1 MGDRRQQSSPGIGI
15 VPTDDPRSD
24 HLSSSAEPQ
33 QQQHGA
39 IIRNAR
45 RSSSGE
51 PPGSRS
57 AKRRKENHVRS
68 RVSRACDRCKSRKTR
83 CSGKYPC
90 TLCSQLGLTCQYEAA
105 YTRGRLPSIELETDD
120 RVLQM
125 AAATTNTPHN
135 NHRRHSSSVLTS
147 SSTNNRSNHRITSPR
162 PDAADHH
169 VHHAAAAAAAAAAD
183 TISLPSP
190 ISIEHPDRLP
200 VDDQPLPQAAGPSQQ
215 QPPSSQRHTS
225 AQSSR
230 NSPEPSQ
237 NDQQGHYVGPAS
249 GASFLLRIQ
258 RKLLR
263 QQSGLMSSA
272 GSESASIFTFGD
284 LPLPD
289 DEPCGMDGSFFVL
302 PPQPDAEALL
312 ARYFD
317 FAAATHRF
325 LHRPT
330 VEGWLRELYETNG
343 AMRER
348 AAARSR
354 LALLFMVFAQA
365 GNTRCAGMTG
375 REYSSARFFSAAEH
389 QLSAEKGEIRLT
401 SVQARLVQCFWL
413 LGQSRINHCWS
424 LFGTTAHLV
433 LALGMHRKR
442 RIDSSVDYIDLEC
455 RKRTFW
461 CAYNLDTYLSAA
473 LGRPRTFHDEDI
485 DQEFPTCVNDSDLH
499 VRQMHPSPNKSQSLM
514 SGCIAHMRFSR
525 ILANILRDL
534 YGIRP
539 PSTEDR
545 YRLAAKY
552 NDELNNWRASVGY
565 LLDTDG
571 VDPSLFQPIFLRQR
585 NVLNLAFW
593 HAQILVH
600 RPFLLSNFAGLT
612 SYNLHRG
619 PAAASSGGGGSGGGK
634 LTWHVQR
641 CLDAA
646 TNIVR
651 VVDELTRSGQIYST
665 FWFTHYFAFCAVV
678 VLYVHTIQQQQGRL
692 PPAPDPSSPS
702 SSTSSLSPDYFFRA
716 ASRCHDQI
724 ARVATKGSLAERY
737 AVVLQELRLE
747 LLRHNHHYY
756 GIINGEDSSSNRA
769 TANAGLG
776 LAAAVLPPEMVFGAG
791 AGGAG
796 GQQQADELAAAAGL
810 EGLGGQQ
817 GGGAGGLEGAFAEA
831 SPSSSIA
838 QMTGWGQFDSLV
850 VGGIGSLESLL
861 ADSTAGWDLD
871 LGGELT
877 GIA

>member
-365 GNTRCAGMTG
+365 GNTR
-375 REYSSARFFSAAEH
+375 
-389 QLSAEKGEIRLT
+389 
-401 SVQARLVQCFWL
+401 
-413 LGQSRINHCWS
+413 
-424 LFGTTAHLV
+424 
-433 LALGMHRKR
+433 
-442 RIDSSVDYIDLEC
+442 
-455 RKRTFW
+455 KRTFW

-619 PAAASSGGGGSGGGK
+619 PAAASSGGGGGSGGGK

-702 SSTSSLSPDYFFRA
+702 SSSASSLSPDYFFRA

-791 AGGAG
+791 AGGS

-810 EGLGGQQ
+810 EGLGQQ
-817 GGGAGGLEGAFAEA
+817 GGGGLDGGAFAEA